1 MVNANK
7 ILNDLLALRQWCAS
21 HLPIEN
27 SYAAYDLLLTVAE
40 ASTANRKLTV
50 KNLFNSVPHSYTAV
64 RMHYKRLVNDGWFEL
79 VEDEQDGRVKYV
91 VPTKQF
97 IGKLNNYVEVV
108 KKDLG
113 SRHYP
118 KCDKCSCF
126 VEPKVLSD

>member
-7 ILNDLLALRQWCAS
+7 ILNDLIALRHWCAGN
-21 HLPIEN
+21 LPIEN
-27 SYAAYDLLLTVAE
+27 SYVAYDLLLIVAE

-50 KNLFNSVPHSYTAV
+50 KNLFNSAPHSYTAV

-79 VEDEQDGRVKYV
+79 VEDEQDRRVKYV

-97 IGKLNNYVEVV
+97 IGTINNYLAVV

-113 SRHYP
+113 PRYYP
-118 KCDKCSCF
+118 KCDQCTSF
-126 VEPKVLSD
+126 NEV